1 VKNPVLVAAVN
12 AGKASALAT
21 RLLGRG
27 GGTALPGLVAQTLY
41 PGVLRALT
49 RQLPDGS
56 IMVTGTNGKTTTS
69 RMIAAIL
76 EAAGKKPLHNRSGS
90 NLERGLVATL
100 VREATPGAGLPPDIR
115 AGLFEVD
122 EAAIS
127 NALPAIAPR
136 VALFNNLFRD
146 QLDRYGE
153 IDTVSRKWRAALPR
167 LGSSS
172 KLVLNADDPA
182 IAALASTPQL
192 RSKVI
197 FFGIEDSRYALAALP
212 HAADSIQ
219 CPRCGGRLEYS
230 LILLGHLGHWRCPAC
245 GLSRPKPDISATH
258 VSLHGTEQS
267 EVTLSTSRGEM
278 SLTLNV
284 PGLYNVYNGLA
295 AVAATLAFGVEP
307 IHVRRGLEGFT
318 AAFGRIE
325 RVRVPGD
332 DGKSLLMALVK
343 NPVGFNEVLRMLFPL
358 TGMEGDDALDPPRQL
373 LIIINDLTADGRDV
387 SWLWDVDFEVLIGS
401 PQPLSGVY
409 VSGIRASDMA
419 TRLKYA
425 EVPAEQIT
433 MESDMGRALD
443 SALGEVGAGET
454 LYVLPTYTAML
465 AFREMLHKRSW
476 VDDRFWEQ

>member
-1 VKNPVLVAAVN
+1 MRNPVLLAAVN
-12 AGKASALAT
+12 LGKASALAT

-56 IMVTGTNGKTTTS
+56 ILVTGTNGKTTTS

-76 EAAGKKPLHNRSGS
+76 EEAGIKPLHNRSGS

-100 VREATPGAGLPPDIR
+100 VGAATSVGGLPKEVR

-122 EAAIS
+122 EAAVPSALASIS
-127 NALPAIAPR
+127 PK

-153 IDTVSRKWRAALPR
+153 IDTVNRKWRAALPR
-167 LGSSS
+167 MGSAST
-172 KLVLNADDPA
+172 LVLNADDPA
-182 IAALASTPQL
+182 IAYLGMTPQL
-192 RSKVI
+192 RAKTLY
-197 FFGIEDSRYALAALP
+197 FGVEDSRYALSALP

-219 CPRCGGRLEYS
+219 CPRCGGRLDYS
-230 LILLGHLGHWRCPAC
+230 LILLGHLGHWRCPQC
-245 GLSRPKPDISATH
+245 GLQRPKPDVAATQ
-258 VSLHGTEQS
+258 VLLHGTEQS
-267 EVTLSTSRGEM
+267 KVSLLTTHGEM
-278 SLTLNV
+278 NLTLNV

-295 AVAATLAFGVEP
+295 AVAATLTFGVAPAP
-307 IHVRRGLEGFT
+307 IQNGLESFT

-325 RVRVPGD
+325 RVALPGGK
-332 DGKSLLMALVK
+332 GKSLLMALVK

-358 TGMEGDDALDPPRQL
+358 PGKEEIDELDPPRHL

-387 SWLWDVDFEVLIGS
+387 SWLWDVDFEVLMES
-401 PQPLSGVY
+401 PQPFARAT

-419 TRLKYA
+419 VRLKYA
-425 EVPAEQIT
+425 GVPLDRVRLEG
-433 MESDMGRALD
+433 DMGRALD
-443 SALGEVGAGET
+443 QALGDLPPGET

-465 AFREMLHKRSW
+465 EFREMLHKRGW
-476 VDDRFWEQ
+476 VGGAFWEQ